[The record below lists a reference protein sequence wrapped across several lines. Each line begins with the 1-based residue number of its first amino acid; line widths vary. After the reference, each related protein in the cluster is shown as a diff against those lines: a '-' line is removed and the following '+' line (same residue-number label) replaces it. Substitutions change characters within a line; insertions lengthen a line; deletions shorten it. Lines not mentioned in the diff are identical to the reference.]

1 MTPEPDP
8 ALRASDADRDAV
20 VERLREA
27 HAEGRLT
34 AEEFEER
41 VGAVL
46 AARTIGELTALTADL
61 PTPGRPVA
69 RTGDEAE
76 VSRTEGRRTEVE
88 RSYGS
93 LRAAWGTWA
102 TAVLVTSVIW
112 FASGLSG
119 DWGYF
124 WPVWVAGPW
133 GAVLLARTLF
143 GPRSR
148 P

>member
-8 ALRASDADRDAV
+8 ALRASDADRDTTVA
-20 VERLREA
+20 RLREA

-34 AEEFEER
+34 ADEFEER

-46 AARTIGELTALTADL
+46 AARTMGELTALTADL

-76 VSRTEGRRTEVE
+76 AGRREGRPTEVE
-88 RSYGS
+88 RSHGS

-102 TAVLVTSVIW
+102 TAVLVSSVIW
-112 FASGLSG
+112 FVSGFSG
-119 DWGYF
+119 GWHHF

>member
-1 MTPEPDP
+1 VTPEPDP
-8 ALRASDADRDAV
+8 TLRAGDADRDAV
-20 VERLREA
+20 AGRLREA

-34 AEEFEER
+34 ADEFEER

-46 AARTIGELTALTADL
+46 AARTMGELTALTADL
-61 PTPGRPVA
+61 PTPGPRVA

-76 VSRTEGRRTEVE
+76 VGRREDRPTEVE
-88 RSYGS
+88 RSHTS
-93 LRAAWGTWA
+93 LRAAWGTS
-102 TAVLVTSVIW
+102 TAVLVTSTIW
-112 FASGLSG
+112 FVTGLSG
-119 DWGYF
+119 GWSYF

-143 GPRSR
+143 APRSR